1 MFLCCCYRR
10 FNQKFIEIKKINY
23 DLRNIRM
30 KRFYQCNE
38 IHDNCHEILPM
49 KKLASFA
56 VTKKMGECRF

>member
-1 MFLCCCYRR
+1 
-10 FNQKFIEIKKINY
+10 
-23 DLRNIRM
+23 M

-38 IHDNCHEILPM
+38 IHDHCHEILPM